1 MDMLQLISCIHITIA
16 LLLFTQAKSYTE
28 APKETTTG
36 CIADERIALLALRA
50 GLSDPSNL
58 LSSWNGGDCCRWKG
72 VRCSNSTGH
81 VVELDLHSP
90 DCSNNF
96 GSKLVLGGII
106 SSSLVDLHHLQ
117 HLNLSCNDFG
127 GAQIPEFFGSLRHL
141 EHLDLSMSYFSG
153 MIPPQLGN
161 LSNLRYFILDS
172 IDSSNYIYSTDITW
186 LSRLSCLEHL
196 DMSGVNLS
204 AIQNWV
210 PVVNMLPSLKFLRLF
225 RCQLNSSPDSILHL
239 NLTSIET
246 LDISVNQFR
255 KPITPNWFWELTS
268 LRHLDISHNEFSGP
282 FPNEI
287 GNMTSV
293 VKIDLSF
300 NNLGGM
306 IPSNMQNLCNLEELL
321 LGFNNIGGSITE
333 LFHRLPRCS
342 WNKLRTLCLP
352 YCNLTGSMPTML
364 EPPRNLT
371 SLDLSIN
378 KLIGVVPLWIGN
390 LTKLTS
396 LNLVVNSLHGVIH
409 DGHLSG
415 LLRLEKLFLGYN
427 SIAIIVNSTWV
438 PPFSLTGADLGS
450 CLLGPK
456 FPMWLRYQRSLIDLD
471 ISNTSI
477 SDMVPDWFWITFS
490 SVNSLYSS
498 NNRLSGFLPSTMEF
512 MRATHMDLSSNN
524 FTGPIP
530 KLPTNLLYLDLSK
543 NNLCGPLPLYF
554 GALRLRSLALF
565 DNSISGVIPSSFCK
579 LIDLHFIDISRNNLS
594 GSIPD
599 CSLNTSAAAN
609 VRPLSVL
616 NLRDNNLSGEFP
628 SLLQNFQQLVFLD
641 LTNNQFFGEL
651 PAWVGNK
658 LTSLQ
663 FLRLRNN
670 MFSGHIPVELTK
682 LVNLQYLD
690 LSYNTLSGSVPRSI
704 VNFTGMML
712 VRNDSIVRQYFESGA
727 NYTVVTKG
735 QERFYAEEIIYMVNL
750 DLSCNNLMGDIPEE
764 IGSLVALKNLNLSRN
779 TLGGK
784 IPENIGALMQVESLD
799 LSHNGLSG
807 EIPLS
812 LSDLTSLSRLNLS
825 YNNLTGRIPSG
836 NQLQTLEDPEYIY
849 VGNPGLCGPP
859 LARKCSQPE
868 PIPATREH
876 YDDIS
881 DAVSFFQAMGSG
893 CIMGIWIVFC
903 TFLFKRKWRVSW
915 FSLCDSWYG
924 WAYVQVALTWPSWTR
939 VNG

>member
-16 LLLFTQAKSYTE
+16 LLLFTQAKSSTE
-28 APKETTTG
+28 ASKETTTG

-90 DCSNNF
+90 DCRNNF

-127 GAQIPEFFGSLRHL
+127 GAQIPEFFGSLRNL
-141 EHLDLSMSYFSG
+141 EHLDLSLSYFSG
-153 MIPPQLGN
+153 MIPPHLGN

-172 IDSSNYIYSTDITW
+172 VDSSNYIYSTDITW
-186 LSRLSCLEHL
+186 LSRLSSLEHL
-196 DMSGVNLS
+196 DMSSVNLGS
-204 AIQNWV
+204 IQNWV
-210 PVVNMLPSLKFLRLF
+210 TVVNMLPSLKSLRLF
-225 RCQLNSSPDSILHL
+225 RCQLSSSPDSILHL
-239 NLTSIET
+239 NLSSIET
-246 LDISVNQFR
+246 LDISGNQFR

-268 LRHLDISHNEFSGP
+268 LRHLAISDNEFSGP
-282 FPNEI
+282 FPDEI
-287 GNMTSV
+287 GNMTSM

-300 NNLGGM
+300 NNLVGM

-321 LGFNNIGGSITE
+321 LAYNNIDGSIAE
-333 LFHRLPRCS
+333 LFQRLPRCS
-342 WNKLRTLCLP
+342 WNKLRSLRLP
-352 YCNLTGSMPTML
+352 CCNLTGSLPTML
-364 EPPRNLT
+364 EPLRNLAT
-371 SLDLSIN
+371 LDLSIN
-378 KLIGVVPLWIGN
+378 NLIGVVPLWIGD
-390 LTKLTS
+390 LAKLTY
-396 LNLVVNSLHGVIH
+396 LNLGINSLHGVIH

-415 LLRLEKLFLGYN
+415 LLSLEILSLCYRN

-438 PPFSLTGADLGS
+438 PPFSLTEAILGS
-450 CLLGPK
+450 CILGPN
-456 FPMWLRYQRSLIDLD
+456 FPMWLRNQNSLTYLD

-477 SDMVPDWFWITFS
+477 SDIVPDWFWITSS
-490 SVNSLYSS
+490 SVNSLHIS
-498 NNRLSGFLPSTMEF
+498 NNRMSGFLPSTMEF
-512 MRATHMDLSSNN
+512 MRATEMDLSSNH
-524 FTGPIP
+524 FTGPLP
-530 KLPTNLLYLDLSK
+530 KLPTDLLYLDISE
-543 NNLCGPLPLYF
+543 NNLSGPLPVDF
-554 GALRLRSLALF
+554 GALGLYSLALF
-565 DNSISGVIPSSFCK
+565 GNSISGLIPSSLCK
-579 LIDLHFIDISRNNLS
+579 LRNLHFVDISRNNLS
-594 GSIPD
+594 GSVPD
-599 CSLNTSAAAN
+599 CLLDTSVAN

-616 NLRDNNLSGEFP
+616 NLRDNSLSGEFP
-628 SLLQNFQQLVFLD
+628 SFLKNCQQLVFLD
-641 LTNNQFFGEL
+641 LTNNQFFGGL
-651 PAWVGNK
+651 PPWVGDK
-658 LTSLQ
+658 LTSLG
-663 FLRLRNN
+663 FLRVRNN
-670 MFSGHIPVELTK
+670 TFSGHIPVELTK

-690 LSYNTLSGSVPRSI
+690 LSYNTLSGSIPKSI
-704 VNFTGMML
+704 VNFTGMMH
-712 VRNDSIVRQYFESGA
+712 VRNDETESQYFDHGDH
-727 NYTVVTKG
+727 YTVITKG
-735 QERFYAEEIIYMVNL
+735 QELFYAQEIIHMVNL
-750 DLSCNNLMGDIPEE
+750 DLACNNLMGDIPEE

-784 IPENIGALMQVESLD
+784 IPENIGALIQVESLD

-893 CIMGIWIVFC
+893 CIMGIWVVFC
-903 TFLFKRKWRVSW
+903 TLLFKRKWRVSW
-915 FSLCDSWYG
+915 FSLCDSLYDC
-924 WAYVQVALTWPSWTR
+924 AYVQVALTWASWTR
-939 VNG
+939 ANG